1 MPKSKDNFIKGG
13 EIIIRQA
20 QIADLDKVYE
30 CETICF
36 ETPWSFS
43 MLYEDIVVN
52 TNTVYMVIEKDE
64 QIIGYGGMWIILDEA
79 HITNVCVRPEYR
91 GRGYAKQLMRS
102 LAQQSRLN
110 GAEAMTLEVRVS
122 NRAALKLYKHCG
134 FSIQG
139 LRKKYYSNKEDAYI
153 MWAERNTMPV

>member
-1 MPKSKDNFIKGG
+1 MPKLNKGNLNG
-13 EIIIRQA
+13 DGVTIRQA
-20 QIADLDKVYE
+20 QITDLDKIYE

-36 ETPWSFS
+36 ESPWSFS

-64 QIIGYGGMWIILDEA
+64 QIIGYGGMWIIVDEA
-79 HITNVCVRPEYR
+79 HITNVCVRPEFR
-91 GRGYAKQLMRS
+91 GNGYAKQLMRS
-102 LAQQSRLN
+102 LAQKSHLY

-153 MWAERNTMPV
+153 MWAEQSTMPI

>member
-1 MPKSKDNFIKGG
+1 MPKAKNNTAG

-20 QIADLDKVYE
+20 NIADLDNVYE
-30 CETICF
+30 CEQACF

-52 TNTVYMVIEKDE
+52 NNTVYMVIEKDG
-64 QIIGYGGMWIILDEA
+64 QIIGYGGMWIIMDEA

-91 GRGYAKQLMRS
+91 GLGYAKKLMAS

>member
-1 MPKSKDNFIKGG
+1 MPQKK
-13 EIIIRQA
+13 EIYTRIEDVIIRKA
-20 QIADLDKVYE
+20 KVEDLDKVYE
-30 CETICF
+30 CEVMCF

-52 TNTVYMVIEKDE
+52 TNTVYMVIEKAGK
-64 QIIGYGGMWIILDEA
+64 IIGYGGMWIILDEA
-79 HITNVCVRPEYR
+79 HITNVCIRPEYR
-91 GRGYAKQLMRS
+91 GCGYAKLLMRS
-102 LAQQSRLN
+102 LAQQSRVN

-122 NRAALKLYKHCG
+122 NRAALKLYKNCG

>member
-1 MPKSKDNFIKGG
+1 MPNTKDNKKRG
-13 EIIIRQA
+13 EIVIRRA
-20 QIADLDKVYE
+20 RIDDLDKVYE
-30 CETICF
+30 CEKVCF

-52 TNTVYMVIEKDE
+52 TNTVYLVIEKDG

-79 HITNVCVRPEYR
+79 HITNVCIRPEYR
-91 GRGYAKQLMRS
+91 GFGYAKQLMKS

-110 GAEAMTLEVRVS
+110 GAEGMTLEVRVS